1 MILQI
6 LYGFFAT
13 AGFAF
18 LFNVPFDA
26 IVVSGLS
33 GAIGW
38 AGYLLSMKIY
48 PSIVAA
54 SFIASLFIGIMGEI
68 FAQKKKYPTTIFVI
82 PGIIPLVPGAY
93 SYKTVLAI
101 IQGNNKQ
108 AFDLGLQTI
117 GIALAIAAGLMF
129 VISFSRIKKR

>member
-1 MILQI
+1 MIQQI
-6 LYGFFAT
+6 FFGFLAT

-18 LFNVPFDA
+18 LFNVPIDA

-33 GAIGW
+33 GAVGW
-38 AGYLLSMKIY
+38 AGYLLVMKIY
-48 PSIVAA
+48 PSTVAA
-54 SFIASLFIGIMGEI
+54 TFIASLLIGIMGEI
-68 FAQKKKYPTTIFVI
+68 FAQRKKYPTTIFVI

-129 VISFSRIKKR
+129 VISFARIKRR

>member
-18 LFNVPFDA
+18 LFNVPLNS
-26 IVVSGLS
+26 IIISGIS
-33 GAIGW
+33 GAISW
-38 AGYLLSMKIY
+38 AGYLLVIKIY
-48 PSIVAA
+48 PSVIAA
-54 SFIASLFIGIMGEI
+54 TFIASLFIGIMGEI
-68 FAQKKKYPTTIFVI
+68 FARKMKNPSTIFVI

-93 SYKTVLAI
+93 SYRTILAI

-108 AFDLGLQTI
+108 AFGLGLQTI

-129 VISFSRIKKR
+129 VISFARIKKW

>member
-1 MILQI
+1 MIQQI
-6 LYGFFAT
+6 FFGFLAT

-18 LFNVPFDA
+18 LFNVPSDA

-33 GAIGW
+33 GAVGW
-38 AGYLLSMKIY
+38 AGYLLVMKIY
-48 PSIVAA
+48 PSTIAA
-54 SFIASLFIGIMGEI
+54 TFIASLLIGIMGEI
-68 FAQKKKYPTTIFVI
+68 FAQRKKYPTTIFVI

-129 VISFSRIKKR
+129 VISFARIRRR

>member
-1 MILQI
+1 MIQQI
-6 LYGFFAT
+6 FFGFLAT

-18 LFNVPFDA
+18 LFNVPSDA

-33 GAIGW
+33 GAVGW
-38 AGYLLSMKIY
+38 AGYLLVMKIY
-48 PSIVAA
+48 PSTIAA
-54 SFIASLFIGIMGEI
+54 TFIASLLIGIMGEV
-68 FAQKKKYPTTIFVI
+68 FAQRKKYPTTIFVI

-129 VISFSRIKKR
+129 VISFARIRRR

>member
-1 MILQI
+1 MIQQI
-6 LYGFFAT
+6 FFGFLAT

-18 LFNVPFDA
+18 LFNVPLDA

-33 GAIGW
+33 GAVGW
-38 AGYLLSMKIY
+38 AGYLLVMKIY
-48 PSIVAA
+48 PSTIAA
-54 SFIASLFIGIMGEI
+54 TFIASLFIGIMGEI

-129 VISFSRIKKR
+129 VISFARIMRR

>member
-1 MILQI
+1 MIQQVFF
-6 LYGFFAT
+6 GFLAT

-18 LFNVPFDA
+18 LFNVPSDA

-38 AGYLLSMKIY
+38 AGYLFVMKVY
-48 PSIVAA
+48 PSTIAA
-54 SFIASLFIGIMGEI
+54 TFIASLLIGIMGEI

-129 VISFSRIKKR
+129 VISFARIRRR

>member
-18 LFNVPFDA
+18 LFNVPLNS
-26 IVVSGLS
+26 IIISGIS
-33 GAIGW
+33 GAISW
-38 AGYLLSMKIY
+38 AGYLLVIKIY
-48 PSIVAA
+48 PSVITAT
-54 SFIASLFIGIMGEI
+54 FIASLFIGIMGEI
-68 FAQKKKYPTTIFVI
+68 FARKMKNPSTIFVI

-93 SYKTVLAI
+93 SYRTILAI

-108 AFDLGLQTI
+108 AFGLGLQTI

-129 VISFSRIKKR
+129 VISFARIKKW

>member
-18 LFNVPFDA
+18 LFNVPLNS
-26 IVVSGLS
+26 IIISGIS
-33 GAIGW
+33 GAISW
-38 AGYLLSMKIY
+38 AGYLLVIKIY
-48 PSIVAA
+48 PSAIAA
-54 SFIASLFIGIMGEI
+54 TFIASLFIGIMGEI
-68 FAQKKKYPTTIFVI
+68 FARKMKNPSTIFVI

-93 SYKTVLAI
+93 SYRTILAI

-108 AFDLGLQTI
+108 AFGLGLQTI

-129 VISFSRIKKR
+129 VISFARIKKW

>member
-1 MILQI
+1 MIQQI
-6 LYGFFAT
+6 FFGFLAT

-18 LFNVPFDA
+18 LFNVPLDA

-33 GAIGW
+33 GAVGW
-38 AGYLLSMKIY
+38 AGYLLVMKIY
-48 PSIVAA
+48 PSTIAA
-54 SFIASLFIGIMGEI
+54 TFIASLFIGIMGEI

-129 VISFSRIKKR
+129 VISFSRIMRR